1 MRESLDCV
9 IESHDCDLV
18 TTVESK
24 TSNREWTF
32 VLETTS
38 SLQAVALLQDTYR
51 NHFSL
56 KHILVD
62 NGLQQVAFDMESPND
77 QEWVSQAQHPVSQS
91 MSSKLRHQ
99 IKVYFTTNIY
109 GTFRQAVV
117 FDFGLGPVLV
127 KHLCVDVIPVTDCGK
142 VKEIHRELILS
153 SMERWNVA
161 NSNIV
166 EFQSSIGP
174 TQVQDDREREQN
186 LLLSYPA
193 PCPSTFSLTHTTVSE
208 KKLTRNNYRARIHE
222 LLYVEE
228 LARYEQVLYIS
239 LNFKIFKINSYKIVK
254 YIYICL

>member
-1 MRESLDCV
+1 L
-9 IESHDCDLV
+9 
-18 TTVESK
+18 
-24 TSNREWTF
+24 
-32 VLETTS
+32 
-38 SLQAVALLQDTYR
+38 
-51 NHFSL
+51 
-56 KHILVD
+56 
-62 NGLQQVAFDMESPND
+62 
-77 QEWVSQAQHPVSQS
+77 
-91 MSSKLRHQ
+91 SSKLRHQ

-153 SMERWNVA
+153 SMERCNVA

-174 TQVQDDREREQN
+174 IQVQDDREREQN

-193 PCPSTFSLTHTTVSE
+193 PCPLTFSLTHTTISE

-228 LARYEQVLYIS
+228 LARYEQVLHFFS
-239 LNFKIFKINSYKIVK
+239 HSSFKIVTYFIYDYTIIYLK
-254 YIYICL
+254 YICMYLGS